1 MAKPTRKHT
10 NPARKLAAIMFT
22 DIVGYTALM
31 GSDEDRAFEILQ
43 KNREIHTKFI
53 KKFNGSLIKEM
64 GDGMLAQFDSA
75 ADTVRCAIEIQKH
88 ASKKLEAKV
97 RIGIHLGDI
106 TVENNDVFGDGVN
119 IASRLQ
125 SIAEPGG
132 IFISDP
138 VYSAIRSKRDI
149 KCQYLGEVNLK
160 NVNYPFKTYFIKS
173 DDLPVPSP
181 SRIDELTGKKKTKSV
196 LVLPFDNYTG
206 SEDLAYFV
214 SGMHA
219 SLIGSI
225 GKVSGMRV
233 ISKTT
238 ANAYKDKVK
247 SIPEIASELGVD
259 AVIEASVLGLG
270 EKINL
275 QVKLV
280 DAYPEEKQLWMEDY
294 VKDKSQILSLYNE
307 VTKEISNEINVRLTP
322 EENRLLSKSR
332 EVDRG
337 VYDTYLKSYQF
348 WDDLSQE
355 SLRKGLEYLNIAVE
369 RDPDFAPLY
378 AGLAKCWIGLAQI
391 GIESPAVAE
400 PKIYEYLNK
409 ALELDP
415 DLPDAY
421 AISAGISVWTEWDWG
436 KGEKEFLKALEINPS
451 DALSRVF
458 YGHLLMILQKSDEA
472 LFQAKVAV
480 ELDPYN
486 PLILALAAVVY
497 CDFGDMLNANLHL
510 EKALSI
516 DPQHYF
522 AINLIEPIAVL
533 AGDYDKAFKAGI
545 FMMKHNYLSSDED
558 AVEDIKKIYD
568 KEGFFAAYEAI
579 TRKMEMMAEHEYI
592 NPTELALRFHWLD
605 NHEKTM
611 EWLEKGYELRDQNM
625 PYITGGSFAF
635 DALYDNPR
643 FIDIV
648 KKMNLPLNE

>member
-1 MAKPTRKHT
+1 MPNR
-10 NPARKLAAIMFT
+10 RLAAIMFS

-31 GSDEDRAFEILQ
+31 GSDEDKAFEILR
-43 KNREIHTKFI
+43 KNRTIHTGCI
-53 KKFNGSLIKEM
+53 EKFNGTLIKEM
-64 GDGMLAQFDSA
+64 GDGMLAQFNSAVDS
-75 ADTVRCAIEIQKH
+75 VRCAIQIQKQ
-88 ASKKLEAKV
+88 ANLDLDAKV

-149 KCQYLGEVNLK
+149 QCQYLGEVTLK

-173 DDLPVPSP
+173 EDLPVPP
-181 SRIDELTGKKKTKSV
+181 QSRIDKLTGKKKIKSV
-196 LVLPFDNYTG
+196 VVLPFDNYTG
-206 SEDLAYFV
+206 REDLAYFV

-238 ANAYKDKVK
+238 ANAYRDTVK
-247 SIPEIASELGVD
+247 SIPEIASELRVD

-294 VKDKSQILSLYNE
+294 VEDKNQILDLYNE
-307 VTKEISNEINVRLTP
+307 VTKEISHEINVRLSP
-322 EENRLLSKSR
+322 EEQRLLSKSR
-332 EVDRG
+332 EVDRE
-337 VYDTYLKSYQF
+337 VYDAYLKSYQF

-355 SLRKGLEYLNIAVE
+355 SLRKGLKYLKLAVE
-369 RDPDFAPLY
+369 KDPEFAPLY
-378 AGLAKCWIGLAQI
+378 TGLAKCWIGLAQI
-391 GIESPAVAE
+391 GIESPAVAG

-409 ALELDP
+409 AQELDP
-415 DLPDAY
+415 DLTDSY
-421 AISAGISVWTEWDWG
+421 FISAGISVWTEWDWE

-458 YGHLLMILQKSDEA
+458 YGHLLMIMQKAEEA

-486 PLILALAAVVY
+486 PLVMALAAVVY
-497 CDFGDMLNANLHL
+497 CDCGDMQTALNHL

-516 DPQHYF
+516 DPQHF
-522 AINLIEPIAVL
+522 FTINLVEPIAFL
-533 AGDYDKAFKAGI
+533 AGDYDKAFEAGI
-545 FMMKHNYLSSDED
+545 FMMQHNYLSSNED
-558 AVEDIKKIYD
+558 AIEDIKKIYD
-568 KEGFFAAYEAI
+568 KKGFIAAYEAI
-579 TRKMEMMAEHEYI
+579 TRQMEMMAEDQYI
-592 NPTELALRFHWLD
+592 NPTELALRFYWLK
-605 NHEKTM
+605 NYEKTM
-611 EWLEKGYELRDQNM
+611 KWIEKGYEMRDQNM
-625 PYITGGSFAF
+625 PYIMAGPYAF
-635 DALYDNPR
+635 HALYDNPR
-643 FIDIV
+643 FIAIV
-648 KKMNLPLNE
+648 EKMNLPLPK

>member
-1 MAKPTRKHT
+1 MATT
-10 NPARKLAAIMFT
+10 IRKLAAIMFT

-31 GSDEDRAFEILQ
+31 GSDEDRAFEILR
-43 KNREIHTKFI
+43 KNREIHSKFI
-53 KKFNGSLIKEM
+53 QHFKGQLIKEM

-75 ADTVRCAIEIQKH
+75 VDSVRCAIEIQKH
-88 ASKKLEAKV
+88 ASKELEAKV

-125 SIAEPGG
+125 SFAEPGG

-149 KCQYLGEVNLK
+149 KCQYLGEVTLK

-275 QVKLV
+275 QVKLI

-332 EVDRG
+332 EVDRE
-337 VYDTYLKSYQF
+337 VYDAYLKSYQF

-355 SLRKGLEYLNIAVE
+355 SLRKGLEYLNLAVE
-369 RDPDFAPLY
+369 KDPDFAPLY
-378 AGLAKCWIGLAQI
+378 AGLAKCWLGLAQI
-391 GIESPAVAE
+391 GIESPAVAG

-409 ALELDP
+409 AQELDP
-415 DLPDAY
+415 DLADSY
-421 AISAGISVWTEWDWG
+421 FISAGISVWTEWNWE
-436 KGEKEFLKALEINPS
+436 KGEKEFLKALKLNPS

-458 YGHLLMILQKSDEA
+458 YGHLLMILQKADEA
-472 LFQAKVAV
+472 LFQVKVAV
-480 ELDPYN
+480 ELDPHN

-497 CDFGDMLNANLHL
+497 CDLGDMHNADLHL
-510 EKALSI
+510 KKALSI

-522 AINLIEPIAVL
+522 TINLIEPLAVL
-533 AGDYDKAFKAGI
+533 AGDYDRAFEAGI
-545 FMMKHNYLSSDED
+545 FMMKHNFLKSDED
-558 AVEDIKKIYD
+558 AIKDIKRIYD
-568 KEGFFAAYEAI
+568 KQGFLAAYEAI

-592 NPTELALRFHWLD
+592 NPTELALRFYWSN

-611 EWLEKGYELRDQNM
+611 YWLEKGFELRDQNM
-625 PYITGGSFAF
+625 PYITAGSFAF
-635 DALYDNPR
+635 DSLFDNPR
-643 FIDIV
+643 FLNIV
-648 KKMNLPLNE
+648 EKMNLPLPQK